1 MSETPIN
8 TSGANRSRRMLDLAI
23 VLIVLVAVLW
33 YVPKL
38 TSVVDQMTTAAEAE
52 ADWDPR
58 YPQALFMLGIIPL
71 LGSALML
78 VPCLSW
84 FSAPLPKSQ
93 RVFLAILC
101 ALPLGCAISGAMGSP
116 AGLRWTF
123 MGLGALSSI
132 GVWLLALPLVV
143 WNTGLLELI
152 GRRKSSAL

>member
-1 MSETPIN
+1 VSEAPLHTPRA
-8 TSGANRSRRMLDLAI
+8 TRGRRRLDLAI
-23 VLIVLVAVLW
+23 VLIVLGAVLW

-38 TSVVDQMTTAAEAE
+38 TSVVDQMTAAEGE

-101 ALPLGCAISGAMGSP
+101 VLPLACAVSGALGSP
-116 AGLRWTF
+116 TGLRWTF
-123 MGLGALSSI
+123 IGLGGLSSI

-152 GRRKSSAL
+152 GHRKSNAP